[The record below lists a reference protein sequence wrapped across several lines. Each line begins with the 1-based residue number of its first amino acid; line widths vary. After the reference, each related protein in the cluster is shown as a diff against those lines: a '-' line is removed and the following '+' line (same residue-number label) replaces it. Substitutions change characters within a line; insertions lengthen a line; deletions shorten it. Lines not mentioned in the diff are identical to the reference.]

1 MIVCVRLFLTA
12 RKYASDHQDPAG
24 RVELEMPPGST
35 LADALVAFG
44 IPDRAGLS
52 ILVNGQNPGG
62 NVPLGDGDEVAIFPA
77 LAGG

>member
-24 RVELEMPPGST
+24 RIQLEMTPGST
-35 LADALVAFG
+35 LEDLLAALG
-44 IPDRAGLS
+44 IPARAGLS

-62 NVPLGDGDEVAIFPA
+62 NVPLGDGDEVAILPA